1 MVKDLPYKYSFLLIS
16 ILTAGTSYVSTL
28 LFAII
33 SDAKLGRGLTISIG
47 FFLYLFGY
55 IFFTITVYDYTSPRP
70 INDTNTINSNSASP
84 FDQKYAPQILSA
96 LIITALGAGAVQTNI
111 AVFGA
116 EQTRELGITS
126 RFFDKYMIAVNIGAM
141 IAKLV
146 SSLTPESINS
156 ISYFTAY
163 LVSASILTGS
173 TLLFVIGLQYYT
185 HVKPYDTIIMKCV
198 PVVVDAFRSWR
209 DRRKHQRSV
218 DSLNVGQ
225 IEQTSIG
232 FLDYA
237 KTINHGR
244 FHEGIVDDVKSL
256 RNAFVVFI
264 LLIPYWL
271 VFDQV

>member
-55 IFFTITVYDYTSPRP
+55 IFFTTTTHHYTSPSS
-70 INDTNTINSNSASP
+70 INNTNATNSTSP
-84 FDQKYAPQILSA
+84 FEQKYAAQILSG